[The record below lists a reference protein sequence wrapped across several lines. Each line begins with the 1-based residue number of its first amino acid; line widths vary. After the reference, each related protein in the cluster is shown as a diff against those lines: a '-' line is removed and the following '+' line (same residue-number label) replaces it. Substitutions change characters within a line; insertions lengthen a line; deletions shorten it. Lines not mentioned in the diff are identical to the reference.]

1 MIYRISI
8 DLVIFSHLCF
18 IVFVVFG
25 GFLLLVNKKWAL
37 VHFPAVVWG
46 TLVEFLDLYCPLTP
60 LENWLRKIG
69 GEYVYHVSFIEQYL
83 LPIIYPHELTR
94 ELQILLGVSVV
105 AINICIYLFV
115 FLHKKRLKS

>member
-46 TLVEFLDLYCPLTP
+46 TLVEFLDLYCPITP
-60 LENWLRKIG
+60 LENWIRKIG
-69 GEYVYHVSFIEQYL
+69 GESVYHVSFIERYL